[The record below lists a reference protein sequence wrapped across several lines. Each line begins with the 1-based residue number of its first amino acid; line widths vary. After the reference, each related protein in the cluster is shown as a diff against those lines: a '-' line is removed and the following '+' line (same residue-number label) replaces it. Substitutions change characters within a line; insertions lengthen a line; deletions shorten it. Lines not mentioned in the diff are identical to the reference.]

1 MSALGN
7 LMGLFT
13 GEPALE
19 SQQQARAATQAG
31 FTDASK
37 YLTDYTGKASTYYD
51 TASGRW
57 LPLQAGANAG
67 YGAYADASG
76 AAGVPGQERA
86 IDAFKKSGYYRTG
99 LDAATEAALRENY
112 GKGMGASS
120 NDLLAISNLTGQNM
134 ATNYGTY
141 AQGLLPWLNQANT
154 VAGGLAGIDTGQG
167 NLWNTLGTNLAT
179 ARTGQAA
186 ADAASY
192 GKEGDIK
199 MGAGKNLF
207 EGIMGGL
214 KLAGNIIAPG
224 SGTLLGAAGNK
235 LIPTFGNTGAY
246 A

>member
-37 YLTDYTGKASTYYD
+37 YLTDNTGKAVASYD

-57 LPLQAGANAG
+57 LPLQGEAKGG
-67 YGAYADASG
+67 YDAYADASG
-76 AAGVPGQERA
+76 ANGPEGLARARAAYESTGAYGTPLKMSNDEIMRRFAG
-86 IDAFKKSGYYRTG
+86 TG
-99 LDAATEAALRENY
+99 LT
-112 GKGMGASS
+112 S
-120 NDLLAISNLTGQNM
+120 NNLNAVAGNTADLLQKGYFQ
-134 ATNYGTY
+134 Y
-141 AQGLLPWLNQANT
+141 ADKLAPWLQQANT
-154 VAGGLAGIDTGQG
+154 VAGGLSGIDTGTG
-167 NLWNTLGTNLAT
+167 NLWNTLGQNLAT

-199 MGAGKNLF
+199 MAAGNNLF
-207 EGIMGGL
+207 QGIMGGL

-235 LIPTFGNTGAY
+235 LIPTFGNTSAY
-246 A
+246 